1 LGIAGFNSRAPDFP
15 PVGTEEAILSVR
27 IAEVQLLLA
36 EKRTSL
42 AILRAGMGIFLL
54 PLSLFTALIAT
65 SRFYDVGEVLALIIT
80 VVGVSLAL
88 MGLGAWLIWRSIRR
102 IRRIDHKIAELK
114 QRSDELKHLYYDGEQ
129 AMDGE

>member
-1 LGIAGFNSRAPDFP
+1 M
-15 PVGTEEAILSVR
+15 GTEEAILSVR

-65 SRFYDVGEVLALIIT
+65 SKFYDVSEVLALIVT
-80 VVGVSLAL
+80 VVGVSVAL
-88 MGLGAWLIWRSIRR
+88 MCLGVWLIWRSIRR

-129 AMDGE
+129 AMDGD

>member
-1 LGIAGFNSRAPDFP
+1 M
-15 PVGTEEAILSVR
+15 GTEEAILSVR

-65 SRFYDVGEVLALIIT
+65 SKFYEVGEVLALIIT
-80 VVGVSLAL
+80 VVGVSIAL
-88 MGLGAWLIWRSIRR
+88 MGLGVWLIWRSIRR

-114 QRSDELKHLYYDGEQ
+114 QRSDELKHLYYDGAQ
-129 AMDGE
+129 AMDSE

>member
-1 LGIAGFNSRAPDFP
+1 MFQEPIGSFRT
-15 PVGTEEAILSVR
+15 VGTEEAILSVR

-65 SRFYDVGEVLALIIT
+65 SKFYEVGEVLALIIT
-80 VVGVSLAL
+80 VVGVSIAL
-88 MGLGAWLIWRSIRR
+88 MGLGVWLIWRSIRR

-114 QRSDELKHLYYDGEQ
+114 QRSDELKHLYYDGAQ
-129 AMDGE
+129 AMDSE

>member
-1 LGIAGFNSRAPDFP
+1 
-15 PVGTEEAILSVR
+15 VGAEEAVLSVR

-65 SRFYDVGEVLALIIT
+65 SNFYEVGEVLALIVT
-80 VVGVSLAL
+80 VVAVSIAL
-88 MGLGAWLIWRSIRR
+88 MGLGVWLIWRSLRR

-114 QRSDELKHLYYDGEQ
+114 QRSDELKHLYYDGEL